1 MVEEKI
7 KEVEEITAE
16 KEELESDIQNALQKL
31 WAKETELHNQR
42 ESSVENEKR
51 LLDSLKQ
58 EKAHSQQLEIQVQ
71 LLTNQNEML
80 QEQVFQLEHKL
91 SVAKEHA
98 TNAEHKLPLECTNES
113 LRTMTFG
120 LMDQIADGTPA
131 HDKNKT
137 RRCSADMSSP
147 DSEIASY

>member
-1 MVEEKI
+1 M
-7 KEVEEITAE
+7 
-16 KEELESDIQNALQKL
+16 
-31 WAKETELHNQR
+31 
-42 ESSVENEKR
+42 
-51 LLDSLKQ
+51 LDSLRQ

-71 LLTNQNEML
+71 LLTNQTEML

-98 TNAEHKLPLECTNES
+98 ANAEHKLPLECTNES

-131 HDKNKT
+131 HDKKKQGVAPLICYLVQVQKMQVTIQAVLKNIATEQMASKT
-137 RRCSADMSSP
+137 IFLKNSRP
-147 DSEIASY
+147 